1 MTALSYL
8 FVPATRPER
17 IAKAFAAGAHAVI
30 ADLEDAVDASRK
42 GAAREALD
50 VFLSAGGAARLQ
62 PVWVRI
68 NAVSTAWFNDDLAL
82 LKKHGPCLAGVML
95 SKSESSADLDMLA
108 SKVALP
114 IMALVESAR
123 GILQLGDLCS
133 HPQLQRLAFG
143 SADLARDIG
152 CADAWDILYPARMQ
166 MLLHAASAGLPAPV
180 DGVTF
185 ALDDAQAVTDDVRRA
200 AQAGFGAKLCI
211 HPAQIAPAHLGFA
224 PEAAQLGWARRVLAL
239 ASAGSGAQRLD
250 GQMVDLPVIERARQV
265 IDRHEAAAASDP
277 KIGTKPA

>member
-30 ADLEDAVDASRK
+30 ADLEDAVDASKK
-42 GAAREALD
+42 GAAHEALD
-50 VFLSAGGAARLQ
+50 VFLSAGDAARLR

-68 NAVSTAWFNDDLAL
+68 NAVSTAWFTDDLAL

-143 SADLARDIG
+143 SADLARDMG

-224 PEAAQLGWARRVLAL
+224 PEAAQLGWARRVLAFAL
-239 ASAGSGAQRLD
+239 AGSGAQRLD